1 MSVLTDKFK
10 NITGYNIENFFN
22 DYILFTEKHYQNIVN
37 YYNGYDIVGDSFDFF
52 DSLSKESIKIESL
65 LQMYS
70 NSFSTVD
77 FWNLIDKFDDIKIK
91 LDTINNL
98 SKWLRSSR
106 IDRYSSNVNISYV
119 QKQGETLE
127 KIVSKSG
134 SVNSE
139 NEWVNVALENDLPEE
154 GYSFSGGA
162 LLTLKLL
169 NNLNFDIKNIVDS
182 LSENNLYGKDYK
194 NKIEFVDGDIDSISG
209 EEALMQTIENIFVTE
224 KGSIPEFPNDGL
236 DPNLI
241 GSNVNIFNYPV
252 QIRNIMSMLQKN
264 DIFKDL
270 KLLDIKRIED
280 SIYLSFQ
287 ISTKIGDIIKKD
299 LKI

>member
-52 DSLSKESIKIESL
+52 DSLLKESIKIESL

-70 NSFSTVD
+70 NSFNTVD

-127 KIVSKSG
+127 KIVAKSG

-139 NEWVNVALENDLPEE
+139 NDWVDVALENDLPEE
-154 GYSFSGGA
+154 GYSFNGGA
-162 LLTLKLL
+162 ILTLKLL

-236 DPNLI
+236 DPNLV
-241 GSNVNIFNYPV
+241 GSNINIFNYPV
-252 QIRNIMSMLQKN
+252 QIRNLMSMLQKN